1 MAMKQTQTKLFDF
14 SDVGLDFCA
23 GSKNLFP
30 DRFKKMMALGY
41 NEQIV
46 SSVAVAG
53 NQVTLTYGGT
63 HGYVA
68 DRVLKVSAPELLGIN
83 GGEFVIDSV
92 TANTVT
98 MTIDGAPTSI
108 TGNFITKVASL
119 GWEIVYEQAH
129 IHIYKFKHI
138 DESDL
143 YLRIC
148 FQTNASHRNAIVV
161 AVGKTA
167 DLALGTINDI
177 NVPGNLGTVTNSNNA
192 SPTMLW
198 DFTDEASSTP
208 NNYTYSQ
215 GASTYGRGIIV
226 GSLYHIVTMI
236 NSYSANIEDSRAGA
250 RCLFSVLPTYCFNY
264 ENLDYPI
271 VIGDSEGITSI
282 IKPSTQSGSGFLA
295 YLGKYRVAID
305 IAKTTGSTPGELFFP
320 QSNDSLLPSSIDA
333 FGATAAR
340 PIQLFEYST
349 KQFIGF
355 ISGGLQTL
363 SIGPL
368 NMPVLSSVNTSPIFT
383 KDIDLDSNVCVHG
396 IGRLWVAVPI
406 EEIKI
411 A

>member
-30 DRFKKMMALGY
+30 DRFKKMLALGY
-41 NEQIV
+41 NEQTV

-92 TANTVT
+92 TENTVT

-108 TGNFITKVASL
+108 TGNFITKVTSL
-119 GWEIVYEQAH
+119 GWELVYENSNV
-129 IHIYKFKHI
+129 HIYKFKHI
-138 DESDL
+138 DESNL

-198 DFTDEASSTP
+198 DFTDDASSTP

-215 GASTYGRGIIV
+215 GASTYGRGVLV

-236 NSYSANIEDSRAGA
+236 NSYSPNSVELREAA

-264 ENLDYPI
+264 ESLDYPI
-271 VIGDSEGITSI
+271 VIGDSEGATSI
-282 IKPSTQSGSGFLA
+282 IKPSVQSRRGFLA
-295 YLGKYRVAID
+295 YVGRHRVAIN
-305 IAKTTGSTPGELFFP
+305 IARIEEDVELYYP
-320 QSNDSLLPSSIDA
+320 QAEDSILPSSIDT
-333 FGATAAR
+333 FNTTTSR

-396 IGRLWVAVPI
+396 IGRLWVAVPV